1 MSFSLIEIDPVHR
14 IYSGHFS
21 SFPEDIAVHGVS
33 CRRGGVSKSPWDSL
47 DLGLHVGDDPA
58 DVAEN
63 RRRYLAALGLDA
75 SQLVTPE
82 QVHGEAIQRVGR
94 SDAGRGALS
103 YADSIAK
110 TDALIT
116 DEPGLPLLLCFADC
130 TPILLL
136 DPAHR
141 AVGIAHGGWKGTVR
155 RIAAKTVLRMQR
167 EFGTRPENVLA
178 AIGPSIGPCC
188 YEVGPEVERQFQEAF
203 SGHEAALFSHPD
215 AAGASGR
222 PTACSSR
229 RLASCGSISTRR
241 APARPATTRI
251 SSPIAQMAARR
262 GVSAPS
268 SLCAA
273 DRRSCQWNHFIFLL
287 YQLPIQT
294 GEVS

>member
-14 IYSGHFS
+14 IYSSHFS

-116 DEPGLPLLLCFADC
+116 DEPVAVNFCDC
-130 TPILLL
+130 
-136 DPAHR
+136 
-141 AVGIAHGGWKGTVR
+141 GWPVFR
-155 RIAAKTVLRMQR
+155 CRLFCRIEIPVT
-167 EFGTRPENVLA
+167 
-178 AIGPSIGPCC
+178 
-188 YEVGPEVERQFQEAF
+188 
-203 SGHEAALFSHPD
+203 
-215 AAGASGR
+215 
-222 PTACSSR
+222 
-229 RLASCGSISTRR
+229 
-241 APARPATTRI
+241 
-251 SSPIAQMAARR
+251 
-262 GVSAPS
+262 
-268 SLCAA
+268 
-273 DRRSCQWNHFIFLL
+273 
-287 YQLPIQT
+287 
-294 GEVS
+294 